1 MELRNIKTFL
11 KIVEQN
17 SFSRAAAAIGYTQST
32 VTAQIQVLEK
42 ELGVS
47 LFDRFNKSIRL
58 TPQGEQFLV
67 YAREIAHTADAAVKC
82 FQETGPLCGTLH
94 IAMAPSI
101 CTTFFPDILSL
112 YHKYHPNVQLRV
124 DTLTT
129 DRLFYKLNH
138 NEVDFVYTFDHRIYR
153 REHVIELEHEEPL
166 YFVCHPSHTLCGKTV
181 SLKEVSQYPL
191 ILTERDMSYR
201 KDLDQLMAAYSI
213 ESRPILELS
222 NAQMLLNLVES
233 NTGISFLPAYVVRDA
248 VMDGKISVLK
258 VSDCNI
264 TEWRQV
270 LRHRDKKMTPQME
283 AMISI
288 LKEMCRETF
297 LPDI

>member
-82 FQETGPLCGTLH
+82 FRETGPLCGTLH

-166 YFVCHPSHTLCGKTV
+166 YFVCHPSHALCGKTV
-181 SLKEVSQYPL
+181 LLKEVSQYPL

-222 NAQMLLNLVES
+222 NAQMLLNLVEN